1 MSSMQA
7 NALLE
12 AALQLKGT
20 GWRVASSSF
29 GGKPAEMEIVME
41 GGKIGAGRENWGQIF
56 TFHIS
61 LRGFG
66 IVESLGA

>member
-1 MSSMQA
+1 MAKMSSMQA

-41 GGKIGAGRENWGQIF
+41 GGRENWGQIF

>member
-1 MSSMQA
+1 MAKMSSMQA

-41 GGKIGAGRENWGQIF
+41 GGKIGVRS
-56 TFHIS
+56 S
-61 LRGFG
+61 LSTYRFG
-66 IVESLGA
+66 DLVSLNR